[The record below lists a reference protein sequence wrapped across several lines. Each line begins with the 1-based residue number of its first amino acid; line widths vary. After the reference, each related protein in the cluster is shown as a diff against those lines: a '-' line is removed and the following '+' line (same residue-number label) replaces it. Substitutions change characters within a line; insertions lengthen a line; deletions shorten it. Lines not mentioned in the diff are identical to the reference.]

1 MQFCT
6 IGKIYNSL
14 ATRKKAYRDLQDKKQ
29 IIDFYYGVVKTYSSF
44 FLNYVSDISV
54 LFSINRQ

>member
-6 IGKIYNSL
+6 IGKTYNSL

-29 IIDFYYGVVKTYSSF
+29 IIDF
-44 FLNYVSDISV
+44 
-54 LFSINRQ
+54 